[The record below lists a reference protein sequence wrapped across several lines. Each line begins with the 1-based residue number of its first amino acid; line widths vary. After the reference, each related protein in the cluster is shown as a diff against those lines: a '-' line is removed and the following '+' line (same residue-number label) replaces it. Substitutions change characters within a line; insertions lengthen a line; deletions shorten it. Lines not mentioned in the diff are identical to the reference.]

1 MNIAVSLV
9 LVFAAFFLAE
19 LVAQTALVTAT
30 HGGDLG
36 QAALS
41 LAPSLAVTRFGMALA
56 FVGFWLM
63 VRYDQVER
71 IWTFVL
77 FWWVMLVL
85 YEVGQALGST
95 YSLADALIGI
105 GAATVALPLAGLIV
119 SRLMRN

>member
-1 MNIAVSLV
+1 MNIALSLF
-9 LVFAAFFLAE
+9 LVFAAFFLAD
-19 LVAQTALVTAT
+19 LVAQTALVTAAR
-30 HGGDLG
+30 GGDLG

-85 YEVGQALGST
+85 YEVGQALGSA
-95 YSLADALIGI
+95 YSIADALIGI
-105 GAATVALPLAGLIV
+105 GAATVALPLAGLTV

>member
-1 MNIAVSLV
+1 MNIALSLV
-9 LVFAAFFLAE
+9 LVFAAFFLAD
-19 LVAQTALVTAT
+19 LVAQTALVTAAR
-30 HGGDLG
+30 GGDPG

-85 YEVGQALGST
+85 YEVGQALGSA
-95 YSLADALIGI
+95 YSIADALIGI
-105 GAATVALPLAGLIV
+105 GAATVALPLAGLTV